1 MGDEA
6 FRPLVVMPAYNEE
19 EALGGVL
26 AEVFDR
32 LPGWG
37 VVVISDGSV
46 DRTAQVAKEAGA
58 VVLDLPFNLGVGGAL
73 RAGFQYAVRFG
84 YTHALQLDADGQHD
98 PGEVPKLVETMRSTG
113 AGLVIGARFAGTGA
127 YQVRGPRRWA
137 MVVLAKILSR
147 VCRTTLTD
155 TTSGFKLMDR
165 DALTLFSND
174 YPAEYLGDTIEALVV
189 AARKGVVVRQVGV
202 EMRDRKGGQPSHS
215 PFKAAIFL
223 LRAVVVL
230 VLALTRAMPRGKG

>member
-58 VVLDLPFNLGVGGAL
+58 VVLNLPFNLGVGGAL

-113 AGLVIGARFAGTGA
+113 AGLVIGARFAGTGE

-147 VCRTTLTD
+147 VCRTTLTH
-155 TTSGFKLMDR
+155 TASGFKLMDH

-189 AARKGVVVRQVGV
+189 L
-202 EMRDRKGGQPSHS
+202 SLIH
-215 PFKAAIFL
+215 I
-223 LRAVVVL
+223 
-230 VLALTRAMPRGKG
+230 